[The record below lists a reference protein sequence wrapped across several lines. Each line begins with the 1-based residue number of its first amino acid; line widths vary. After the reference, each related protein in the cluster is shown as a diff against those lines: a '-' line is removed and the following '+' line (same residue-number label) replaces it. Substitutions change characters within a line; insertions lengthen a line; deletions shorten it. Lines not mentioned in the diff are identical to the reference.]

1 VAHRAVWSLIFCIA
15 ALGLTKQLRRTLLML
30 KNPHTM
36 MRLCLSTVLISV
48 NWLVYI
54 WGVNHGH
61 VVECALGYYINPLI
75 IIAFGVLLLKEKMR
89 KLQWIAVWIAVIG
102 VLILTIGFGR
112 PPWIALALA
121 VSWGSYGL
129 VKKQLRIGA
138 LEGLAIETLLS
149 FIPYAGYIIWLGS
162 RGAGQFAV
170 NIKVTILLVLAG
182 VVTAIPLLMFN
193 SATNKLPLTIVGLLQ
208 YLTPTAQFLIGVL
221 VRHESMPVARWVGF
235 LVIWIALIA
244 LATDLVKSGSTSNNR
259 VAQAD

>member
-1 VAHRAVWSLIFCIA
+1 
-15 ALGLTKQLRRTLLML
+15 
-30 KNPHTM
+30 

-129 VKKQLRIGA
+129 VKKQLGIGA

-162 RGAGQFAV
+162 RGTGQFAV
-170 NIKVTILLVLAG
+170 NIKVTFLLVLAG

-244 LATDLVKSGSTSNNR
+244 LATDLVKSGSSSNNR

>member
-1 VAHRAVWSLIFCIA
+1 
-15 ALGLTKQLRRTLLML
+15 
-30 KNPHTM
+30 
-36 MRLCLSTVLISV
+36 MRLCLSTVLISI

-129 VKKQLRIGA
+129 VKKQLGIGA

-162 RGAGQFAV
+162 RGTGQFAV

-244 LATDLVKSGSTSNNR
+244 LATDLVKSGSSSNNR

>member
-1 VAHRAVWSLIFCIA
+1 
-15 ALGLTKQLRRTLLML
+15 
-30 KNPHTM
+30 

-129 VKKQLRIGA
+129 VKKQLGIGA

-162 RGAGQFAV
+162 RGTGQFAV
-170 NIKVTILLVLAG
+170 NIKVTFLLVLAG

-193 SATNKLPLTIVGLLQ
+193 GATNKLPLTIVGLLQ

-221 VRHESMPVARWVGF
+221 IRHESMPVARWVGF

-244 LATDLVKSGSTSNNR
+244 LATDLVKSGSSSNNR